1 MFLSC
6 FGIQGSQSQGCV
18 CSRLCVPGAPS
29 GLCVCQA
36 LVLSTRFASCHQMDK
51 VKTLF
56 HWEVSHYLLAI
67 NFEHP
72 FWRVPKICLI
82 DVCDLFLSS
91 FPPSTPFS
99 FSVQPRPE
107 VLCLITPVSWA
118 KPPNGYSW
126 FTSSLIKTDKHD
138 FPCSFFSSSHTVV
151 GTWDMWIRQKFS
163 MLI

>member
-6 FGIQGSQSQGCV
+6 FGVQGSQSQGCV
-18 CSRLCVPGAPS
+18 CSR
-29 GLCVCQA
+29 LCVCQA
-36 LVLSTRFASCHQMDK
+36 LVLSTRFASCHQMDN

-82 DVCDLFLSS
+82 DVCDLFLSF

-99 FSVQPRPE
+99 FSVQPQPE
-107 VLCLITPVSWA
+107 VLCLITPVSWV
-118 KPPNGYSW
+118 KPLNGYSW
-126 FTSSLIKTDKHD
+126 FTSSLIKTDKHY